1 MFDYWLRASKPLFV
15 STRTFTYDDLT
26 WLETASGTF
35 GSGQPFQNC
44 TYVYSPIGNIDNK
57 CGVALTYGDAMHPS
71 AVTFNPATGK
81 NDTYAANFKFNQ
93 DLSKWTI

>member
-1 MFDYWLRASKPLFV
+1 MYWLRASKPFFV
-15 STRTFTYDDLT
+15 ATRTFTYDDLNR
-26 WLETASGTF
+26 LQTASGTL

-44 TYVYSPIGNIDNK
+44 TYVYRAIGNIDNK
-57 CGVALTYGDAMHPS
+57 CGVTFTYGDAMHPS

-81 NDTYAANFKFNQ
+81 NYTYDANFWFNQ